1 MLPIVVVALV
11 AVVAILAW
19 RGSSSDKKRVAAK
32 LRQAQ
37 APKPPPK
44 VAPKFARGRD
54 RNSPQTLEKDPETG
68 VYKLR
73 DD

>member
-1 MLPIVVVALV
+1 MLPIVVVGLV

-19 RGSSSDKKRVAAK
+19 QGSASDKKRVAAK

-37 APKPPPK
+37 AAKPPPK
-44 VAPKFARGRD
+44 VAPRPARD
-54 RNSPQTLEKDPETG
+54 APQTLEKDPKTG

-73 DD
+73 E

>member
-1 MLPIVVVALV
+1 MLPIVVTGLV

-19 RGSSSDKKRVAAK
+19 RGSASDKKRVSAK
-32 LRQAQ
+32 LKAAQ
-37 APKPPPK
+37 AKPPPK
-44 VAPKFARGRD
+44 AAPRPD
-54 RNSPQTLEKDPETG
+54 RNAPQTLEQDPKTG

>member
-1 MLPIVVVALV
+1 MLPIFVVGLV

-19 RGSSSDKKRVAAK
+19 RGSQADRSRVKAR
-32 LRQAQ
+32 LRKAT
-37 APKPPPK
+37 APKPK
-44 VAPKFARGRD
+44 VAPRPERAV
-54 RNSPQTLEKDPETG
+54 SSQTLERDPETG